1 MRIIV
6 VFLIIILSLA
16 KGLLAQSNGALNAV
30 MINKMHKK
38 YRELPNQKALENA
51 ISNNSLKDLA
61 LNRENLS
68 AYDTY
73 FSNKVVVNGITD
85 QKSSGRCWLFTGLNV
100 IRPVA
105 AEKLKLSDIQFSQN
119 YLFFYDQLEKS
130 NLFLQGIIETAK
142 LPLNDRK
149 VEWFMK
155 NPIGDGGQWTGVVE
169 LINKYGV
176 VPSEIM
182 PETYHS
188 ENTAFLNQ
196 ILSSKL
202 REQGLKLRSMYNDK
216 ATLQALNDVKI
227 EMLSEVYQILALCL
241 GQPPLQFDWRY
252 KDNSG
257 VLTQSKNYTP
267 TTFYNEYVGIK
278 LQDYVMFMNDPS
290 RPYNTLYE
298 IEYDRHNYEGGNW
311 KYINLDIESI
321 KKFAIESIKGNKAM
335 YFSCDVGK
343 QLDSKRGYLDL
354 NNYNYS
360 ELFSLNFNMDKKA
373 RIETFE
379 SGSSHG
385 MSLVAVDLNAESKPS
400 KWLLENSWGQKGY
413 KGYLIMT
420 DEWFNEYMFRIV
432 IHKDFVN
439 PEILKILSSK
449 AILLPPWDPMFKAEE

>member
-1 MRIIV
+1 MRINLILVLFALAFSELV
-6 VFLIIILSLA
+6 V
-16 KGLLAQSNGALNAV
+16 AQTNGAINAAA
-30 MINKMHKK
+30 IDKMHKK
-38 YRELPNQKALENA
+38 YLELPNHKALENA
-51 ISNNSLKDLA
+51 ISNNNVKELA
-61 LNRENLS
+61 LNRANL
-68 AYDTY
+68 ATYDTY
-73 FSNKVVVNGITD
+73 FSNKVNVNGITD

-130 NLFLQGIIETAK
+130 NLFLQGIIESAK
-142 LPLNDRK
+142 LPLTDRK

-169 LINKYGV
+169 LINKYGI

-196 ILSSKL
+196 ILATKL
-202 REQGLKLRSMYNDK
+202 REQGLKLRALINEKSSAQLVNDTK
-216 ATLQALNDVKI
+216 N
-227 EMLSEVYQILALCL
+227 EMLSEIYQILALCL
-241 GQPPLQFDWRY
+241 GQPPLQFEWRY

-257 VLTQSKNYTP
+257 TLSSIKKFTPQS
-267 TTFYNEYVGIK
+267 FYNEFVGIN
-278 LQDYVMFMNDPS
+278 LHDYVMFMNDPS
-290 RPYNTLYE
+290 RPYNALYE

-311 KYINLDIESI
+311 KYINIDIESI
-321 KKFAIESIKGNKAM
+321 KKFAIESIKANKAM

-343 QLDSKRGYLDL
+343 QLDSKRGYLDI

-360 ELFSLNFNMDKKA
+360 ELFALDFKMDKKA
-373 RIETFE
+373 RIETYE
-379 SGSSHG
+379 SSSSHG
-385 MSLVAVDLNAESKPS
+385 MSLVAVDINASNKPS

-420 DEWFNEYMFRIV
+420 DDWFSEYMFRIV
-432 IHKDFVN
+432 IHKDFVS
-439 PEILKILSSK
+439 PEVLKLLSTK
-449 AILLPPWDPMFKAEE
+449 ATLLPPWDPMFKVEE